1 MTPRRLRRTSAG
13 AGRAEEHGAIAVMV
27 AIVMVLVMGLAALAL
42 DSGNGWQTRRSLITA
57 TDAAALG
64 AAEVY
69 AQNGNGCAGVPASFV
84 GANVA
89 AASVTGC
96 SRADLGPGAA
106 AVTVQAKVP
115 LHYTFAGIIGVGDR
129 DVHSTTTAAYGQP
142 LGVTG
147 LRPLG
152 LCSASAAYQEWVTSG
167 MSTPFTVTIPYGKS
181 APGDCGA
188 NVPGNWGVQDFNGGA
203 NSNNDT
209 KTWITDGYP
218 GLVTA
223 PGSIPGDTGAFSN
236 SLASALDT
244 LVASGAPFQLPVYDR
259 ASGNGSNAQFHITG
273 FVTVVLVAFDATGV
287 AANRW
292 LRVQFV
298 SHVAQGT
305 CCAHGTDTG
314 TRVVFI
320 CAVDATFPLSN
331 CRDR

>member
-1 MTPRRLRRTSAG
+1 MA
-13 AGRAEEHGAIAVMV
+13 
-27 AIVMVLVMGLAALAL
+27 AIVMVLIMGLAALAL
-42 DSGNGWQTRRSLITA
+42 DSGNGWQTRRGLITA
-57 TDAAALG
+57 TDAAALA
-64 AAEVY
+64 AAETY
-69 AQNGNGCAGVPASFV
+69 AQNGNGCGGVPATFV
-84 GANVA
+84 SANVS

-96 SRADLGPGAA
+96 SLTDLGPGAA

-129 DVHSTTTAAYGQP
+129 DVHSSTTAAYGQP

-152 LCSASAAYQEWVTSG
+152 LCNASVGYQQWLASG
-167 MSTPFTVTIPYGKS
+167 MTTPFTVTINYGKN
-181 APGDCGA
+181 APSDCGA
-188 NVPGNWGVQDFNGGA
+188 NVPGNWGVQDFDGGA

-209 KTWITDGYP
+209 KNWIQNGYP

-236 SLASALDT
+236 SLSSALDT
-244 LVASGAPFQLPVYDR
+244 LVSSGQPFQLPVFDT
-259 ASGNGSNAQFHITG
+259 AAGNGSNAQFHIIG
-273 FVTVVLVAFDATGV
+273 FVSVVLVAYKDTGS
-287 AANRW
+287 AASRW

-320 CAVDATFPLSN
+320 CAVDATFPISN